1 MQNQTTLR
9 TDAEIKKQF
18 SSICK
23 DFGMSANTLI
33 NVFMKTVIRERRIPF
48 EITLGDHC
56 HVEIPNE
63 VSAKAFEEARKHK
76 GVEKVELRDFDSFVD
91 SI

>member
-9 TDAEIKKQF
+9 TDAEMKKQF
-18 SSICK
+18 GAICK

-48 EITLGDHC
+48 EITLADRASA
-56 HVEIPNE
+56 EIPNE
-63 VSAKAFEEARKHK
+63 VSAKAFEAVRNHQ
-76 GVEKVELRDFDSFVD
+76 GVEKIDLSDFKSFTD